1 MEEELEMNEEQAE
14 EIVEEVVST
23 DESVSS
29 TTMTDEILH
38 LAPVSE
44 ETLSAISDDTTSYV
58 GDDDSTSTGSAEEE
72 SSNDKWGSLD
82 CRSECKYNTGDRSK
96 YANYGYS
103 D

>member
-1 MEEELEMNEEQAE
+1 MEEELEMEEEQHE

-23 DESVSS
+23 DEAA
-29 TTMTDEILH
+29 TNTIMTDEVLP
-38 LAPVSE
+38 LSPTSDVAPYTGPE
-44 ETLSAISDDTTSYV
+44 DTTSFV
-58 GDDDSTSTGSAEEE
+58 GDEESITHDSNEEE
-72 SSNDKWGSLD
+72 TSEDKWGSLD

>member
-1 MEEELEMNEEQAE
+1 MEEELEINEGQNE

-23 DESVSS
+23 DDTVSS
-29 TTMTDEILH
+29 TTVTDEVLP
-38 LAPVSE
+38 LAPASDESPYAASDESSSYLGDE
-44 ETLSAISDDTTSYV
+44 ETITSDSD
-58 GDDDSTSTGSAEEE
+58 EEK
-72 SSNDKWGSLD
+72 SSEDQWGSLD